1 MSSFARAG
9 CGPRGEHSDT
19 IVIVSQ
25 QSTFD
30 CYSLSFMRRGLPI
43 RRPIVALVGLTI
55 LVTTLVLPT
64 DARADEVSDK
74 RAQAEAIA
82 AKISQLDHDIEKAA
96 EAANGAQVE
105 LDQINQQIA
114 DSQARVAAAEQ
125 ERATRNDQ
133 LKSYAIDAY
142 VHGTPS
148 GSMADTSA
156 TADFT
161 TLGQRQGY
169 LAAAT
174 TNQQQLVDQLRA
186 SQQDL
191 EVKVGELNQAKGTAE
206 AKTKQLQDQKARAQ
220 AAVSEQN
227 QLYAK
232 AQGEL
237 QQLVAQAQAREAD
250 RQAAAARARQAAQPP
265 PPISVGAGG
274 GSGPTVRGGV
284 DAVIAEAKRQLGKP
298 YVWGAAGPDSFDCS
312 GFTQWAWRAGGVNL
326 PHFSGAQYSSTTH
339 IPLSEIQP
347 GDLIFYESPNQ
358 HVALY
363 LGNGTIIHALKSG
376 TPVKYDSLYFWD
388 VAMFASR
395 R

>member
-1 MSSFARAG
+1 MTATVCRSCAG
-9 CGPRGEHSDT
+9 AFR
-19 IVIVSQ
+19 
-25 QSTFD
+25 
-30 CYSLSFMRRGLPI
+30 I

-125 ERATRNDQ
+125 ERAGRNDQ
-133 LKSYAIDAY
+133 LKSYAVDAY

-148 GSMADTSA
+148 NLAESSAGADLLTM
-156 TADFT
+156 
-161 TLGQRQGY
+161 GQRQGY
-169 LAAAT
+169 LAAASST
-174 TNQQQLVDQLRA
+174 QQQLVDQLRA
-186 SQQDL
+186 SQEDL
-191 EVKVGELNQAKGTAE
+191 AAKVDELNKAKGAAE
-206 AKTKQLQDQKARAQ
+206 TKTKQLNDQKAAAQ
-220 AAVSEQN
+220 AAVSEQK
-227 QLYAK
+227 QLYAN

-237 QQLVAQAQAREAD
+237 QQLVAQAQARETE
-250 RQAAAARARQAAQPP
+250 RQAAAARAKQAANPP
-265 PPISVGAGG
+265 PPVSVGGG

-284 DAVIAEAKRQLGKP
+284 DAVIAEARKQVGKP
-298 YVWGAAGPDSFDCS
+298 YVWGAAGPGSFDCS
-312 GFTQWAWRAGGVNL
+312 GLTLWAWRAAGVNL
-326 PHFSGAQYSSTTH
+326 PHFSGAQYSATTH
-339 IPLSEIQP
+339 VPLSQIQP

-363 LGNGTIIHALKSG
+363 IGGGQIIQAINSSR
-376 TPVKYDSLYFWD
+376 PVEYNSLYFWD
-388 VAMFASR
+388 TTMYASR
-395 R
+395 P